1 VYLNTGKTEEAI
13 AEMKQA
19 MDLAPNSDESYR
31 RLGRV
36 YGETGRKQEA
46 IAAYQKAVD
55 INPYYWFNYNWLGVT
70 LARFGEDEKA
80 LDAFRRVT
88 ELSPDGAPGY
98 NNLGGGY
105 LQLGRWNE
113 AVAAYRK
120 SLSISERAR
129 ESNADA
135 QSNLGVALYYLGL
148 YSEAAKAMEKAVEME
163 PNRHDLAADLGDAYR
178 QMGQRDKALAAY
190 DTAIR
195 LAFKAYQVNSQDP
208 STLGGLAIYYAKKGD
223 LNRAKDFITRA
234 RAIDGNDNALIYYEA
249 LIQAISGNQ
258 AEALKALRNAL
269 QKGYPPE
276 FAKSEP
282 EFASLRSSPE
292 FEKLIKEFS
301 RKRN

>member
-1 VYLNTGKTEEAI
+1 
-13 AEMKQA
+13 MKQA
-19 MDLAPNSDESYR
+19 MELAPNSDESYR

-70 LARFGEDEKA
+70 CARFGEDEKA
-80 LDAFRRVT
+80 LEAFRRVT

-98 NNLGGGY
+98 NNLGGAY

-120 SLSISERAR
+120 SLSKSLSA
-129 ESNADA
+129 ESNPDA
-135 QSNLGVALYYLGL
+135 QSNLGVALYYLGM
-148 YSEAAKAMEKAVEME
+148 YSEAAKAMEKAVEMQ

-190 DTAIR
+190 DTAIK
-195 LAFKAYQVNSQDP
+195 LALKAYQVNSQDP

-234 RAIDGNDNALIYYEA
+234 RAIDANDNSLIYYDA
-249 LIQAISGNQ
+249 LIQAISGNT
-258 AEALKALRNAL
+258 AEALKRLREAF

-276 FAKSEP
+276 FAKTEP
-282 EFASLRSSPE
+282 ELAGLRTSPE
-292 FEKLIKEFS
+292 FEKLMKEFS
-301 RKRN
+301 RKKN